1 MFLYQERFLTN
12 TPNCCAMFNTEREP
26 ISNEGITID
35 FRQHRAYA
43 GDVEIKLT
51 PTEFR
56 LLAAFVSEPGRAF
69 SRAELVAAAIGDET
83 IVSERTIDV
92 HIRALRV
99 KLGSYA
105 NRIETVRS
113 VGYGL
118 RAAEPQTT
126 GAANRIP
133 LSDS

>member
-12 TPNCCAMFNTEREP
+12 TPNCCAMFNTERES
-26 ISNEGITID
+26 ISNGGITID
-35 FRQHRAYA
+35 FRPRRACA
-43 GDVEIKLT
+43 GDVELKLT

-69 SRAELVAAAIGDET
+69 SRAELLAAAIGDES

-99 KLGSYA
+99 KLGSHA
-105 NRIETVRS
+105 NRIETVRN

-118 RAAEPQTT
+118 RVAEPQTI
-126 GAANRIP
+126 AAA
-133 LSDS
+133 D